1 MNDTT
6 EKISRAKKKML
17 LRRLKERIA
26 PKRFLLYLSA
36 FLSWLQ
42 FLMRLMSFYLIA
54 KQFTAFLAGQALQL
68 TRLLVILLILNAVGF
83 GLAMIAKQLQGLASQ
98 FARDSLKQSFFDAFI
113 AMDGQFDQQST
124 VADVLTVASQGI
136 DSLDTYYSYY
146 LSLAM
151 RTAFNCTTVL
161 LLVFLIYPIG
171 GLVFILSLPL
181 IPISIV
187 AMQKRSKR
195 IMNHYWSTYMDVG
208 NLFMDDLKGLN
219 TLYSYQADERYEESF
234 VNKAEA
240 FRKATMQLLGFQ
252 LQAVGYMD
260 AVMYLGIGLSGF
272 LAVQA
277 LSVGGIS
284 FFDFLFFILIA
295 TEFFAPIRE
304 QGYGMHLV
312 MMNTKMADQI
322 FGFLDSVE
330 AVDQGKGVALP
341 AFDRIDIQD
350 LSFSHGEKAL
360 LRDITM
366 TIKKGELTAVAGVSG
381 QGKTSLAQLLLKRYQ
396 ADSGQIFLGDV
407 AIDLASKQA
416 INQEILYVSDQSTL
430 LNMSIYENLAMATQ
444 LTRKELLSWID
455 EHGILSFI
463 YWLPDGIDTIVGEN
477 GCHLSAGQRQQ
488 VICTRA
494 LLSQRS
500 CYIFDEATSSL
511 DADNEAAV
519 YKLLQQLA
527 KKAIVI
533 VITHKMKY
541 LKQADQVL
549 FLSPEQ
555 SASLASPRELYRH
568 HLAYRQLV
576 DTQAELEA
584 NLYG

>member
-277 LSVGGIS
+277 LSAGGIS

-330 AVDQGKGVALP
+330 AVDQDKGLALP

-511 DADNEAAV
+511 DAENEAAIHR
-519 YKLLQQLA
+519 LLQQLA

>member
-181 IPISIV
+181 IPISII

-277 LSVGGIS
+277 LSAGGIS

-511 DADNEAAV
+511 DAENEAAIHR
-519 YKLLQQLA
+519 LLQQLA

>member
-277 LSVGGIS
+277 LSAGGIS

-488 VICTRA
+488 VICARA

-511 DADNEAAV
+511 DAENEAAIHR
-519 YKLLQQLA
+519 LLQQLA
-527 KKAIVI
+527 KRAIVI

-541 LKQADQVL
+541 LKQVDQVL

>member
-277 LSVGGIS
+277 LSAGGIS

-330 AVDQGKGVALP
+330 AVDQDKGVALP

-488 VICTRA
+488 VICARA

-511 DADNEAAV
+511 DAENEAAIHR
-519 YKLLQQLA
+519 LLQQLA
-527 KKAIVI
+527 KRAIVI

-541 LKQADQVL
+541 LKQVDQVL

>member
-26 PKRFLLYLSA
+26 PKRFLLYVSA

-98 FARDSLKQSFFDAFI
+98 FARDSLKQSFFDVFI

-430 LNMSIYENLAMATQ
+430 LNMSIYENLAIATQ

-488 VICTRA
+488 VICARA

-511 DADNEAAV
+511 DAENEAAIHR
-519 YKLLQQLA
+519 LLQQLA

>member
-240 FRKATMQLLGFQ
+240 FCKATMQLLGFQ

-277 LSVGGIS
+277 LSAGGIS

-330 AVDQGKGVALP
+330 AVDQDKGVALP

-488 VICTRA
+488 VICARA

-511 DADNEAAV
+511 DAENEAAIHR
-519 YKLLQQLA
+519 LLQQLA
-527 KKAIVI
+527 KRAIVI

-541 LKQADQVL
+541 LKQVDQVL

>member
-26 PKRFLLYLSA
+26 PKRFLLYVSA

-219 TLYSYQADERYEESF
+219 TLYSYQADKRYEESF
-234 VNKAEA
+234 VAKAEA
-240 FRKATMQLLGFQ
+240 FRRATMQLLGFQ

-277 LSVGGIS
+277 LSAGGIS

-330 AVDQGKGVALP
+330 AVDQDKGLALP
-341 AFDRIDIQD
+341 AFDHIGIQD

-430 LNMSIYENLAMATQ
+430 LNMSIYENLAIATQ

-488 VICTRA
+488 VICARA

-511 DADNEAAV
+511 DAENEAAIHR
-519 YKLLQQLA
+519 LLQQLA

>member
-26 PKRFLLYLSA
+26 PKRFLLYVSA

-219 TLYSYQADERYEESF
+219 TLYSYQADKRYEESF
-234 VNKAEA
+234 VAKAEA
-240 FRKATMQLLGFQ
+240 FRRATMQLLGFQ

-277 LSVGGIS
+277 LSAGGIS

-430 LNMSIYENLAMATQ
+430 LNMSIYENLAIATQ

-488 VICTRA
+488 VICARA

-511 DADNEAAV
+511 DAENEAAIHR
-519 YKLLQQLA
+519 LLQQLA

>member
-277 LSVGGIS
+277 LSAGGIS

-330 AVDQGKGVALP
+330 AVDQDKGVALP

-488 VICTRA
+488 VICARA

-500 CYIFDEATSSL
+500 CYIFDEAASSL
-511 DADNEAAV
+511 DAENEAAIHR
-519 YKLLQQLA
+519 LLQQLA
-527 KKAIVI
+527 KRAIVI

-541 LKQADQVL
+541 LKQVDQVL

>member
-42 FLMRLMSFYLIA
+42 FLKRLMSFYLIA

-277 LSVGGIS
+277 LSAGGIS

-330 AVDQGKGVALP
+330 AVDQDKGLALP

-511 DADNEAAV
+511 DAENEAAIHR
-519 YKLLQQLA
+519 LLQQLA

>member
-26 PKRFLLYLSA
+26 PKRFLLYVSA

-219 TLYSYQADERYEESF
+219 TLYSYQADKRYEESF
-234 VNKAEA
+234 VAKAEA
-240 FRKATMQLLGFQ
+240 FRRATMQLLGFQ

-277 LSVGGIS
+277 LSAGGIS

-330 AVDQGKGVALP
+330 AVDQDKGLALP
-341 AFDRIDIQD
+341 AFDRIGIQD

-488 VICTRA
+488 VICARA

-511 DADNEAAV
+511 DAENEAAIHR
-519 YKLLQQLA
+519 LLQQLA

>member
-277 LSVGGIS
+277 LAAGGLS

-430 LNMSIYENLAMATQ
+430 LNMSIYENLAIATQ

-488 VICTRA
+488 VICARA

-511 DADNEAAV
+511 DAENEAAIHR
-519 YKLLQQLA
+519 LLQQLA

>member
-234 VNKAEA
+234 VAKAEA
-240 FRKATMQLLGFQ
+240 FRRATMQLLGFQ

-277 LSVGGIS
+277 LSAGGIS

-430 LNMSIYENLAMATQ
+430 LNMSIYENLAIATQ

-488 VICTRA
+488 VICARA

-511 DADNEAAV
+511 DAENEAAIHR
-519 YKLLQQLA
+519 LLQQLA

-549 FLSPEQ
+549 FLSPGQ

>member
-1 MNDTT
+1 
-6 EKISRAKKKML
+6 ML

-26 PKRFLLYLSA
+26 PKRFLLYVSA

-219 TLYSYQADERYEESF
+219 TLYSYQADKRYEESF
-234 VNKAEA
+234 VAKAEA
-240 FRKATMQLLGFQ
+240 FRRATMQLLGFQ

-277 LSVGGIS
+277 LSAGGIS

-430 LNMSIYENLAMATQ
+430 LNMSIYENLAIATQ

-488 VICTRA
+488 VICARA

-511 DADNEAAV
+511 DAENEAAIHR
-519 YKLLQQLA
+519 LLQQLA

>member
-219 TLYSYQADERYEESF
+219 TLYSYQADKRYEESF
-234 VNKAEA
+234 VAKAEA
-240 FRKATMQLLGFQ
+240 FRRATMQLLGFQ

-277 LSVGGIS
+277 LSAGGIS

-330 AVDQGKGVALP
+330 AVDQDKGLALP
-341 AFDRIDIQD
+341 AFDRIGIQD

-430 LNMSIYENLAMATQ
+430 LNMSIYENLAIATQ

-488 VICTRA
+488 VICARA

-511 DADNEAAV
+511 DAENEAAIHR
-519 YKLLQQLA
+519 LLQQLA

>member
-330 AVDQGKGVALP
+330 AVDQDKGVALP

-488 VICTRA
+488 VICARA

-511 DADNEAAV
+511 DAENEAAIHR
-519 YKLLQQLA
+519 LLQQLA
-527 KKAIVI
+527 KRAIVI

-541 LKQADQVL
+541 LKQVDQVL

>member
-234 VNKAEA
+234 VNKAED

-277 LSVGGIS
+277 LSAGGIS

-330 AVDQGKGVALP
+330 AVDQDKGVALP

-430 LNMSIYENLAMATQ
+430 LNMSIYENLAIATQ

-488 VICTRA
+488 VICARA

-511 DADNEAAV
+511 DAENEAAIHR
-519 YKLLQQLA
+519 LLQQLA

>member
-26 PKRFLLYLSA
+26 PKRFLLYVSA

-430 LNMSIYENLAMATQ
+430 LNMSIYENLAIATQ

-488 VICTRA
+488 VICARA

-511 DADNEAAV
+511 DAENEAAIHR
-519 YKLLQQLA
+519 LLQQLA

>member
-234 VNKAEA
+234 VNKAED

-277 LSVGGIS
+277 LSAGGIS

-330 AVDQGKGVALP
+330 AVDQDKGLALP

-511 DADNEAAV
+511 DAENEAAIHR
-519 YKLLQQLA
+519 LLQQLA

>member
-26 PKRFLLYLSA
+26 PKRFLLYVSA

-219 TLYSYQADERYEESF
+219 TLYSYQADKRYEESF
-234 VNKAEA
+234 VAKAEA
-240 FRKATMQLLGFQ
+240 FRRATMQLLGFQ

-277 LSVGGIS
+277 LAAGGLS

-295 TEFFAPIRE
+295 KEFFAPIRE

-430 LNMSIYENLAMATQ
+430 LNMSIYENLAIATQ

-488 VICTRA
+488 VICARA

-511 DADNEAAV
+511 DAENEAAIHR
-519 YKLLQQLA
+519 LLQQLA

>member
-26 PKRFLLYLSA
+26 PKRFLLYVSA

-330 AVDQGKGVALP
+330 AVDQDKGVALP

-488 VICTRA
+488 VICARA

-511 DADNEAAV
+511 DAENEAAIHR
-519 YKLLQQLA
+519 LLQQLA

>member
-26 PKRFLLYLSA
+26 PKRFLLYVSA

-68 TRLLVILLILNAVGF
+68 TRLLVILLILNAAGF

-234 VNKAEA
+234 VNKAED

-277 LSVGGIS
+277 LSAGGIS

-330 AVDQGKGVALP
+330 AVDQDKGVALP

-488 VICTRA
+488 VICARA

-511 DADNEAAV
+511 DAENEAAIHR
-519 YKLLQQLA
+519 LLQQLA
-527 KKAIVI
+527 KRAIVI

-541 LKQADQVL
+541 LKQVDQVL

>member
-26 PKRFLLYLSA
+26 PKRFLLYVSA

-511 DADNEAAV
+511 DAENEAAIHR
-519 YKLLQQLA
+519 LLQQLA

>member
-219 TLYSYQADERYEESF
+219 TLYSYQADKRYEESF
-234 VNKAEA
+234 VAKAEA
-240 FRKATMQLLGFQ
+240 FRRATMQLLGFQ

-277 LSVGGIS
+277 LAAGGLS

-366 TIKKGELTAVAGVSG
+366 TIKKGELTAVAGISG

-407 AIDLASKQA
+407 TIDLASKQA

-549 FLSPEQ
+549 FLSPGQ

>member
-26 PKRFLLYLSA
+26 PKRFLLYVSA

-219 TLYSYQADERYEESF
+219 TLYSYQADKRYEESF
-234 VNKAEA
+234 VAKAEA
-240 FRKATMQLLGFQ
+240 FRRATMQLLGFQ

-277 LSVGGIS
+277 LSAGGIS

-430 LNMSIYENLAMATQ
+430 LNMSIYENLAIATQ

-488 VICTRA
+488 VICARA

-511 DADNEAAV
+511 DAENEAAIHR
-519 YKLLQQLA
+519 LLQQLA
-527 KKAIVI
+527 KRAIVI

-549 FLSPEQ
+549 FLSPGQ

>member
-488 VICTRA
+488 VICARA
-494 LLSQRS
+494 LLSRRS

-511 DADNEAAV
+511 DADNEAAI

-527 KKAIVI
+527 KRAIVI

-549 FLSPEQ
+549 FLSPGQ

>member
-330 AVDQGKGVALP
+330 AVDQDKGVALP

-488 VICTRA
+488 VICARA

-511 DADNEAAV
+511 DAENEAAIHR
-519 YKLLQQLA
+519 LLQQLA

>member
-26 PKRFLLYLSA
+26 PKRFLLYVSA

-151 RTAFNCTTVL
+151 RTVFNCTTVL

-219 TLYSYQADERYEESF
+219 TLYSYQADKRYEESF
-234 VNKAEA
+234 VAKAEA
-240 FRKATMQLLGFQ
+240 FRRATMQLLGFQ

-277 LSVGGIS
+277 LSAGGIS

-430 LNMSIYENLAMATQ
+430 LNMSIYENLAIATQ

-488 VICTRA
+488 VICARA

-511 DADNEAAV
+511 DAENEAAIHR
-519 YKLLQQLA
+519 LLQQLA

>member
-26 PKRFLLYLSA
+26 PKRFLLYVSA

-195 IMNHYWSTYMDVG
+195 IMNHYWSTYMDVD

-219 TLYSYQADERYEESF
+219 TLYSYQADKRYEESF
-234 VNKAEA
+234 VAKAEA
-240 FRKATMQLLGFQ
+240 FRRATMQLLGFQ

-277 LSVGGIS
+277 LAAGGLS

-430 LNMSIYENLAMATQ
+430 LNMSIYENLAIATQ

-488 VICTRA
+488 VICARA

-511 DADNEAAV
+511 DAENEAAIHR
-519 YKLLQQLA
+519 LLQQLA

>member
-42 FLMRLMSFYLIA
+42 FLMRLMSFYLIT

-277 LSVGGIS
+277 LSDGGIS

-430 LNMSIYENLAMATQ
+430 LNMSIYENLAIATQ

-488 VICTRA
+488 VICARA

-511 DADNEAAV
+511 DAENEAAIHR
-519 YKLLQQLA
+519 LLQQLA

>member
-277 LSVGGIS
+277 LSAGGIS

-330 AVDQGKGVALP
+330 AVDQDKGLALP
-341 AFDRIDIQD
+341 AFDRIGIQD

-430 LNMSIYENLAMATQ
+430 LNMSIYENLAIATQ

-488 VICTRA
+488 VICARA

-511 DADNEAAV
+511 DAENEAAIHR
-519 YKLLQQLA
+519 LLQQLA

>member
-6 EKISRAKKKML
+6 EKKSRAKKKML

-26 PKRFLLYLSA
+26 PKRFLLYVSA

-181 IPISIV
+181 IPISII

-277 LSVGGIS
+277 LSAGGIS

-430 LNMSIYENLAMATQ
+430 LNMSICENLAIATQ

-488 VICTRA
+488 VICARA

-511 DADNEAAV
+511 DAENEAAIHR
-519 YKLLQQLA
+519 LLQQLA

-549 FLSPEQ
+549 LLSPEQ

>member
-219 TLYSYQADERYEESF
+219 TLYSYQADKRYEESF
-234 VNKAEA
+234 VAKAEA
-240 FRKATMQLLGFQ
+240 FRRATMQLLGFQ

-277 LSVGGIS
+277 LSAGGIS

-430 LNMSIYENLAMATQ
+430 LNMSIYENLAIATQ

-488 VICTRA
+488 VICARA

-511 DADNEAAV
+511 DAENEAAIHR
-519 YKLLQQLA
+519 LLQQLA

-541 LKQADQVL
+541 LKQVDQVL

>member
-234 VNKAEA
+234 VNKAED

-277 LSVGGIS
+277 LSAGGIS

-330 AVDQGKGVALP
+330 AVDQDKGVALP

-488 VICTRA
+488 VICARA

-511 DADNEAAV
+511 DAENEAAIHR
-519 YKLLQQLA
+519 LLQQLA
-527 KKAIVI
+527 KRAIVI

-541 LKQADQVL
+541 LKQVDQVL

>member
-219 TLYSYQADERYEESF
+219 TLYSYQADKRYEESF
-234 VNKAEA
+234 VAKAEA
-240 FRKATMQLLGFQ
+240 FRRATMQLLGFQ

-277 LSVGGIS
+277 LSAGGIS

-430 LNMSIYENLAMATQ
+430 LNMSIYENLAIATQ

-488 VICTRA
+488 VICARA

-511 DADNEAAV
+511 DAENEAAIHR
-519 YKLLQQLA
+519 LLQQLA